1 MAAISGTISQ
11 PTRCSRGFQKGW
23 CFLRFTRQRYQ
34 SGSLSKEVR
43 KSSPAVWIFRW
54 REETSAG
61 RVNRKQIVGTVE
73 QFPTKRDAKRAVEH
87 LRLHVN
93 AENPAVPV
101 TIRQV
106 VKHYELNELP
116 NKAFST
122 QRTFNTSLNT
132 WILPKWGEHML
143 TDVKTV
149 QVESWLRSLSL
160 ANHTKAKLRNTM
172 HLLFSHACRHDW
184 LGKNPMSLVRQSA
197 KREKLPDVLETTE
210 VQKLLGE
217 LQNPARSMVFLA
229 AATGLRISEL
239 LGLKWSDIDYD
250 AAEIRLSRA
259 VVHQHVGEMK
269 TEASQKPVPM
279 DGALLETLKAWHQQT
294 PYRKANDWVFA
305 SPETEGRNPY
315 WPETHLKYH
324 VQPAAKRLGIT
335 KQIGWHS
342 FRRTFAT
349 LLKASGEDVKTT
361 QELMRHANSR
371 LTLDVYAQAL
381 NPAKRAAHLKLVDSI
396 KPAPDLLV
404 VPTCS
409 HGNEAEAV
417 SS

>member
-1 MAAISGTISQ
+1 
-11 PTRCSRGFQKGW
+11 
-23 CFLRFTRQRYQ
+23 
-34 SGSLSKEVR
+34 
-43 KSSPAVWIFRW
+43 
-54 REETSAG
+54 
-61 RVNRKQIVGTVE
+61 
-73 QFPTKRDAKRAVEH
+73 
-87 LRLHVN
+87 
-93 AENPAVPV
+93 
-101 TIRQV
+101 
-106 VKHYELNELP
+106 
-116 NKAFST
+116 
-122 QRTFNTSLNT
+122 
-132 WILPKWGEHML
+132 ML

-229 AATGLRISEL
+229 AATGLRVSEL
-239 LGLKWSDIDYD
+239 LGLKWSDVDYD

-259 VVHQHVGEMK
+259 VVH
-269 TEASQKPVPM
+269 
-279 DGALLETLKAWHQQT
+279 
-294 PYRKANDWVFA
+294 
-305 SPETEGRNPY
+305 
-315 WPETHLKYH
+315 
-324 VQPAAKRLGIT
+324 AKRLGIT

-349 LLKASGEDVKTT
+349 LLKASGQDVKTT

-409 HGNEAEAV
+409 HGKEAEAV
-417 SS
+417 SD